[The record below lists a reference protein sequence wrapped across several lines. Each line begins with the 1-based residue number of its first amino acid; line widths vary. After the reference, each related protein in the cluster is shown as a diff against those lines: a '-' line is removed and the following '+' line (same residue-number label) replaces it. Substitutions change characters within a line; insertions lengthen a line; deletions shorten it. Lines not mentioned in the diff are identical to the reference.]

1 MKRKSLDDDDV
12 DDDGSVDDWSDKGI
26 LRRRHKGK
34 SQSVEDDWSDDED
47 EDDELDKRATKVK
60 HPFEAAVDRIA
71 RERGI
76 PKYLAAAHARK
87 ENPGSFR
94 HYQQQGAVSSRPR
107 IRKSA
112 PPDDTALVWQS
123 AVDALVASGETRTQA
138 MTHIRKVMP
147 KLWEKFRR

>member
-1 MKRKSLDDDDV
+1 M
-12 DDDGSVDDWSDKGI
+12 
-26 LRRRHKGK
+26 
-34 SQSVEDDWSDDED
+34 
-47 EDDELDKRATKVK
+47 K

-76 PKYLAAAHARK
+76 PKYLAAGHARR

-107 IRKSA
+107 IKKSA

-123 AVDALVASGETRTQA
+123 AVDALVASGESRTQA

-147 KLWEKFRR
+147 RLWEKFRR

>member
-1 MKRKSLDDDDV
+1 MKRKPLDDDA
-12 DDDGSVDDWSDKGI
+12 DDDGSVDDWSDKGV
-26 LRRRHKGK
+26 LRRRNKGK
-34 SQSVEDDWSDDED
+34 SQPVEDDGDED
-47 EDDELDKRATKVK
+47 EDDEFDKRVAKPVK

-76 PKYLAAAHARK
+76 PRYLAAGHARR

-123 AVDALVASGETRTQA
+123 AVDALVASGESRTQA
-138 MTHIRKVMP
+138 MTYIRKVMP
-147 KLWEKFRR
+147 RLWEKFRR